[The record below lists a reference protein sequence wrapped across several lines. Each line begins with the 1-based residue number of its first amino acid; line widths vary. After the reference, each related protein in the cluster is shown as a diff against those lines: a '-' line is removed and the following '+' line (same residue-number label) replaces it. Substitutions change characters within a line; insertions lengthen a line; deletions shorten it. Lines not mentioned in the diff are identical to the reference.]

1 MTALTSY
8 SNVPSDRPWK
18 RRAKYLLGAA
28 ALLSAANCSALQLSS
43 GYQVISD
50 VVSTT
55 LPWTTGDIVPGN
67 KPGWYFSTNLV
78 PFLGYGQV
86 GTILVSAAPLATGEC
101 INQYPMATYDGYRGY
116 EIAAGILVI
125 PFGTMSGPMVVT
137 PGSMNPSTN
146 GGTFTPN
153 SNVGLNTTSSASW
166 DKFGTGTGNLSTRTD
181 CIGVGTTY
189 TVSTGVVEM
198 NTGGGTQAA
207 IGYGVYVKPG
217 AAKMATKT
225 VYAQASRGYRWN
237 ATTSTFEQ
245 RTFSLTWT
253 GVSCNVST
261 PSSISFG
268 DVTPAD
274 VGKPGGIPVSSTL
287 DVTCVNPT
295 GTSLPVSYSVTPKS
309 QAGDQNS
316 VPLMSASGAINGDVR
331 GFRGTTAATDA
342 GCTDKSSSVPMDGTK
357 TNLRTITTETSWS
370 DPLVWVL
377 CPRASADPGLATAAV
392 AIDLNW

>member
-1 MTALTSY
+1 MTFFR
-8 SNVPSDRPWK
+8 SNSPWM
-18 RRAKYLLGAA
+18 RRAKILLGAV
-28 ALLSAANCSALQLSS
+28 ALLSAGNSSALQLRS

-50 VVSTT
+50 VVNTT
-55 LPWTTGDIVPGN
+55 LQWTTGGIVPGN

-86 GTILVSAAPLATGEC
+86 GTILVSAAPLSTGEC
-101 INQYPMATYDGYRGY
+101 INMYPMATYDGYRGY
-116 EIAAGILVI
+116 EIASGILVI
-125 PFGTMSGPMVVT
+125 PFGTMSGPLVVT

-153 SNVGLNTTSSASW
+153 SNPGLNTTSSATW
-166 DKFGTGTGNLSTRTD
+166 DQFGTGSGNLSTRTD
-181 CIGVGTTY
+181 CLGVGTTY

-261 PSSISFG
+261 PASISFG
-268 DVTPAD
+268 DVTPSD
-274 VGKPGGIPVSSTL
+274 VGKPGGIPVSSQL
-287 DVTCVNPT
+287 DVSCVNPT
-295 GTSLPVSYSVTPKS
+295 GTSLPVSYSVTPKT
-309 QAGDQNS
+309 QAGDKTS
-316 VPLMSASGAINGDVR
+316 VPLMSANGAINGDVR
-331 GFRGTTAATDA
+331 GFLGSTATADA
-342 GCTDKSSSVPMDGTK
+342 GCSDKSSSVSMDGSK
-357 TNLRTITTETSWS
+357 TALRTITTETSWS

-392 AIDLNW
+392 AIDLIW

>member
-1 MTALTSY
+1 MTALIS
-8 SNVPSDRPWK
+8 PSCTLWK
-18 RRAKYLLGAA
+18 HTAKSLLGAA
-28 ALLSAANCSALQLSS
+28 ALLSAANCSALQLQS

-50 VVSTT
+50 VVTTT
-55 LPWTTGDIVPGN
+55 LQWTTGAIVPGN
-67 KPGWYFSTNLV
+67 KPGWYYSQNLV

-101 INQYPMATYDGYRGY
+101 INMYPMATYDGYRGY
-116 EIAAGILVI
+116 EIAPGILVI

-137 PGSMNPSTN
+137 AGTMNPITT

-153 SNVGLNTTSSASW
+153 SNPGLNTTSAVAW
-166 DKFGTGTGNLSTRTD
+166 DKFGTGNSAGSLSTRTD
-181 CIGVGTTY
+181 CVGVGTTY

-217 AAKMATKT
+217 AAKMATKD

-237 ATTSTFEQ
+237 ATTSTFER

-261 PSSISFG
+261 PASISFG

-309 QAGDQNS
+309 QAGDKNS
-316 VPLMSASGAINGDVR
+316 VPLMSASKEISGDVR
-331 GFRGTTAATDA
+331 GFRGTTASADA

-377 CPRASADPGLATAAV
+377 CPRAGAAPGLATAAV

>member
-1 MTALTSY
+1 MTHLR
-8 SNVPSDRPWK
+8 SNSPRK
-18 RRAKYLLGAA
+18 RRATTLLGAA
-28 ALLSAANCSALQLSS
+28 ALLSAANCSALELRS

-50 VVSTT
+50 VMNTT
-55 LPWTTGDIVPGN
+55 LQWTTGGIVPGN
-67 KPGWYFSTNLV
+67 KPGWYYSTNLV

-86 GTILVSAAPLATGEC
+86 GTILVSAAPLSTGEC
-101 INQYPMATYDGYRGY
+101 INMYPMASYDGYRGY

-153 SNVGLNTTSSASW
+153 SNPGLNTTSSASW
-166 DKFGTGTGNLSTRTD
+166 DKFGTGSGNLSTRTD
-181 CIGVGTTY
+181 CLGVSTTY

-217 AAKMATKT
+217 AAKMSTKT

-268 DVTPAD
+268 DVTPSD
-274 VGKPGGIPVSSTL
+274 VGKPGGIPVSSQL
-287 DVTCVNPT
+287 DVSCVNPT
-295 GTSLPVSYSVTPKS
+295 GTSLPVSWSVTPKS
-309 QAGDQNS
+309 QAGDKTS
-316 VPLMSASGAINGDVR
+316 VPLMSANGAINGDVR
-331 GFRGTTAATDA
+331 GFRGTTATADA
-342 GCTDKSSSVPMDGTK
+342 GCTDKSSSVAMDGSK
-357 TNLRTITTETSWS
+357 TPLRTITTETSWS

-377 CPRASADPGLATAAV
+377 CPRASADPGQATAAV
-392 AIDLNW
+392 VIDLNW

>member
-1 MTALTSY
+1 MTHLR
-8 SNVPSDRPWK
+8 SNSPWK
-18 RRAKYLLGAA
+18 RRATTLLGAA
-28 ALLSAANCSALQLSS
+28 ALLTAANCSALELRS

-50 VVSTT
+50 VMNTT
-55 LPWTTGDIVPGN
+55 LQWTTGGIVPGN
-67 KPGWYFSTNLV
+67 KPGWYYSTNLV

-86 GTILVSAAPLATGEC
+86 GTILVSAAPLSTGEC
-101 INQYPMATYDGYRGY
+101 INMYPMASYDGYRGY

-153 SNVGLNTTSSASW
+153 SNPGLNTTSSASW
-166 DKFGTGTGNLSTRTD
+166 DKFGTGSGNLSTRTD
-181 CIGVGTTY
+181 CLGVGTTY

-217 AAKMATKT
+217 AAKMSTKT

-268 DVTPAD
+268 DVTPSD
-274 VGKPGGIPVSSTL
+274 VGKPGGIPVSSQL
-287 DVTCVNPT
+287 DVSCVNPT
-295 GTSLPVSYSVTPKS
+295 GTSLPVLWSVTSKS
-309 QAGDQNS
+309 QAGDKTS
-316 VPLMSASGAINGDVR
+316 VPLMSANGAINGDVR
-331 GFRGTTAATDA
+331 GFRGTTATADA
-342 GCTDKSSSVPMDGTK
+342 GCTDKSSSVAMDGSK
-357 TNLRTITTETSWS
+357 TPLRTITTETSWS

-392 AIDLNW
+392 VIDLNW

>member
-1 MTALTSY
+1 MTVSIPTVFTPVAGPLT
-8 SNVPSDRPWK
+8 RT
-18 RRAKYLLGAA
+18 AKYLVGVA
-28 ALLSAANCSALQLSS
+28 ALLGALNCSALELRS

-55 LPWTTGDIVPGN
+55 LPWTTGGVVPGN
-67 KPGWYFSTNLV
+67 KPGWYYSQNLV

-101 INQYPMATYDGYRGY
+101 LNQYPMATYDGYRGY
-116 EIAAGILVI
+116 EIAPGILVI

-137 PGSMNPSTN
+137 AGTMSPITS

-166 DKFGTGTGNLSTRTD
+166 DRFGTGSGDLTTRSD
-181 CIGVGTTY
+181 CVGVRTTY

-217 AAKMATKT
+217 AAKMATKN

-237 ATTSTFEQ
+237 AETATFER

-261 PSSISFG
+261 PASISFG
-268 DVTPAD
+268 DVTPSD
-274 VGKPGGIPVSSTL
+274 VGKSGGVAVSSTL
-287 DVTCVNPT
+287 DVTCINPT
-295 GTSLPVSYSVTPKS
+295 GTALPVSYSVTPKS
-309 QAGDQNS
+309 HAGDHKS
-316 VPLMSASGAINGDVR
+316 VPLMSANNTISGDVR
-331 GFRGTTAATDA
+331 GFRGTTALADA
-342 GCTDKSSSVPMDGTK
+342 GCTDKNSSVPMDGSK
-357 TNLRTITTETSWS
+357 AHLRTLTTETSWS

-377 CPRASADPGLATAAV
+377 CPRASAEPGLATAAV
-392 AIDLNW
+392 AIDVNW